1 MSAPVTLKEKDKFK
15 IRQYQ
20 YNLQLQIIP
29 VPVYTY
35 SLQPRFYLPAEKND
49 YKDETSEE
57 SESEESEE
65 EVKEEVKEEKVIV
78 DEKWSSN
85 QVTWLLY
92 GFKLYGRDFNKIYS
106 LYMSNFPG
114 STKTIN
120 DLKNQILY
128 LSQNDRI
135 KEYNYRV
142 EVLSKKIAKN
152 KLKKKF

>member
-1 MSAPVTLKEKDKFK
+1 MSAPVTLKEKDKLK
-15 IRQYQ
+15 IRKYQ

-35 SLQPRFYLPAEKND
+35 SLQQPPCFYLPAE
-49 YKDETSEE
+49 KDETSEE

-65 EVKEEVKEEKVIV
+65 EVKEEVKEEKVI
-78 DEKWSSN
+78 EKWSSN
-85 QVTWLLY
+85 QTTWLLY
-92 GFKLYGRDFNKIYS
+92 GFKHYGRDFNKIYS

-114 STKTIN
+114 STKTMN
-120 DLKNQILY
+120 DIKNQILY

-152 KLKKKF
+152 KLKNNFNAV